1 MHKDICSSLSGLKEA
16 ANLLRNIAQGEGIAI
31 ARKHFLLQF
40 SRETFTVILKRA
52 LYNNGICQLLPDIMK
67 KKDAKTSLSHITN
80 MEEMNKSNKVIT
92 YIPSDLPMRVF
103 VLLDN
108 YD

>member
-1 MHKDICSSLSGLKEA
+1 MA
-16 ANLLRNIAQGEGIAI
+16 FANYYLT
-31 ARKHFLLQF
+31 
-40 SRETFTVILKRA
+40 SW
-52 LYNNGICQLLPDIMK
+52 K
-67 KKDAKTSLSHITN
+67 KNAKTSLSHITN

-92 YIPSDLPMRVF
+92 YIPSDLPMQVF

>member
-1 MHKDICSSLSGLKEA
+1 MA
-16 ANLLRNIAQGEGIAI
+16 FANYYLTSWQ
-31 ARKHFLLQF
+31 
-40 SRETFTVILKRA
+40 
-52 LYNNGICQLLPDIMK
+52 

-80 MEEMNKSNKVIT
+80 MEEMNKTNKVIT